1 MMSEMCGAMPR
12 QHLEDKSLCILSSN
26 AELPRS
32 VQYPIGL
39 CFTHKKDHFLMYLHT
54 CISLQEMQEEARKK
68 KPKEIIVSSSSRLA
82 G

>member
-1 MMSEMCGAMPR
+1 MMSEMCGAMPGR
-12 QHLEDKSLCILSSN
+12 HLEDKSLCILSSN
-26 AELPRS
+26 AELPRYDE
-32 VQYPIGL
+32 YPIGL

>member
-1 MMSEMCGAMPR
+1 MMSEMCGTMPQ
-12 QHLEDKSLCILSSN
+12 QHLEDKSLRILSSN

-32 VQYPIGL
+32 VEYPFGL
-39 CFTHKKDHFLMYLHT
+39 CFTHKKDHFFIYLYT
-54 CISLQEMQEEARKK
+54 CISLQKMQEEARKK